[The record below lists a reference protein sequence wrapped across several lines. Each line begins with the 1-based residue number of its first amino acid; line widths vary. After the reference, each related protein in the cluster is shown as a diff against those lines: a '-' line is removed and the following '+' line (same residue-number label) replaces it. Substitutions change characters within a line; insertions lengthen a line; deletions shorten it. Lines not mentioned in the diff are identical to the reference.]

1 MILEDF
7 DMNSADR
14 QMDFSNPSLI
24 AEIQKRYYCVYKQ
37 QISHYTKSSLIYD
50 VGRREKKKKD
60 MDVNNTNSDTSE
72 KDRAVLKRH
81 SIIATKLVLNK

>member
-37 QISHYTKSSLIYD
+37 QISHYTKSSLICD
-50 VGRREKKKKD
+50 AGRRGKKKRRPGCYMLTTRTPILPRKIGRFK
-60 MDVNNTNSDTSE
+60 N
-72 KDRAVLKRH
+72 DRA
-81 SIIATKLVLNK
+81 

>member
-7 DMNSADR
+7 DVNSADR

-50 VGRREKKKKD
+50 VGRREKKKKKRTW
-60 MDVNNTNSDTSE
+60 MLYVNNTNSDTSE
-72 KDRAVLKRH
+72 KDWAV
-81 SIIATKLVLNK
+81 